1 LDDTT
6 LKSLPS
12 IFKAFV
18 LVGGVTTAGLFG
30 GAHLSRTAMAAGAD
44 RYQDLDTLAQAMHH
58 IEAQY
63 LGDTTTRELVY
74 GAIRGMMDVLDAHS
88 VFLNPSE
95 MTAAQVRTEGVYSG
109 VGVELKRLQNAI
121 TVVRVVPASPADGQV
136 EQGDI
141 LNTVDGTPTDS
152 LSDAA
157 QLLQGPDESAVAL
170 GLVRKGTP
178 LNLTLTRKRLRDRTV
193 RVSDLGKGWA
203 LAELT
208 RFQRNTAS
216 DFNRGLLRVAPSI
229 GVIIDLRGNAGGLLD
244 EAVSVVDLFVN
255 EGTIVETRGP
265 DDTTLESH
273 TATKKTPHGSLA
285 IIILVDGDSA
295 SASEIVAGALR
306 SLAQAR
312 LVGTPTYGKWSVQRM
327 YVFEDQSALKLTVA
341 RYHLADTRS
350 GIDLVGLQ
358 PNLLVD
364 RPTKADEAIEQ
375 LRLLTANTPEA
386 GPFLDLLDKK
396 DAGKVAHPHLG
407 PLTERLTLDPQ
418 LAAAWTLA
426 LNNP

>member
-1 LDDTT
+1 
-6 LKSLPS
+6 
-12 IFKAFV
+12 
-18 LVGGVTTAGLFG
+18 
-30 GAHLSRTAMAAGAD
+30 
-44 RYQDLDTLAQAMHH
+44 
-58 IEAQY
+58 
-63 LGDTTTRELVY
+63 
-74 GAIRGMMDVLDAHS
+74 
-88 VFLNPSE
+88 

-109 VGVELKRLQNAI
+109 VGVELKRLDNAI
-121 TVVRVVPASPADGQV
+121 TVVRVVPASPADGQI

-141 LNTVDGTPTDS
+141 LNTVDGTPTES
-152 LSDAA
+152 LSGAA
-157 QLLQGPDESAVAL
+157 RLLQGANESTVVL
-170 GLVRKGTP
+170 GLARKGTP

-216 DFNRGLLRVAPSI
+216 DLNRGLLRIDPSK

-244 EAVSVVDLFVN
+244 EAVSVVDLFAN

-273 TATKKTPHGSLA
+273 TASKKTPYRSLA

-306 SLAQAR
+306 SLAHAQ

-341 RYHLADTRS
+341 RYHLADSHS

-358 PNLLVD
+358 PNLLVV
-364 RPTKADEAIEQ
+364 RPTKEDGAIEQ

-386 GPFLDLLDKK
+386 VPLLDLLDKK
-396 DAGKVAHPHLG
+396 GASKVAHPHLG
-407 PLTERLTLDPQ
+407 PLSERLTLDPQ

-426 LNNP
+426 LNNH